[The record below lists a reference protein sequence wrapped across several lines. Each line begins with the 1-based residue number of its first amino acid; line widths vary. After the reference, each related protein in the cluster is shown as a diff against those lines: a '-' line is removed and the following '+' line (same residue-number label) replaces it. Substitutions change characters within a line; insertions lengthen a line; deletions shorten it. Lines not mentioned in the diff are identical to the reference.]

1 MYVQVSVQLYTS
13 LRPEYEISQH
23 PFTELIKNTPV
34 SSAFGQNIKAFV
46 CSMNL
51 AYVQVVLE
59 RVSLKLRQ
67 NVSVN

>member
-1 MYVQVSVQLYTS
+1 M
-13 LRPEYEISQH
+13 
-23 PFTELIKNTPV
+23 KNTPV